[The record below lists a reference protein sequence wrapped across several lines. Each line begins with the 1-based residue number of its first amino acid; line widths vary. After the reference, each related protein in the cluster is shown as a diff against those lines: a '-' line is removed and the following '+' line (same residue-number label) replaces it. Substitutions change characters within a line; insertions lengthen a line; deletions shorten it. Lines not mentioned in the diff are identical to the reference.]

1 MPVTDFA
8 YLATRADECRRLA
21 GNIEERDA
29 AEALLDLAAF
39 YDRQGVIESVRMFDW
54 QEKIGPDPYILDGGR

>member
-1 MPVTDFA
+1 MTDFA

-21 GNIEERDA
+21 GNTDERDA

-39 YDRQGVIESVRMFDW
+39 YDRQGVIESVRMFGW
-54 QEKIGPDPYILDGGR
+54 RGKVEADPYVVDVSR